1 MYELRT
7 GSAFLEISLS
17 VVQFVYTLKIDLF
30 LLENIINFSQYNF
43 HGYFSPSKYY

>member
-1 MYELRT
+1 MYELRI

-17 VVQFVYTLKIDLF
+17 VVHFVYTIKIDFF

-43 HGYFSPSKYY
+43 YGYFSPSKYY